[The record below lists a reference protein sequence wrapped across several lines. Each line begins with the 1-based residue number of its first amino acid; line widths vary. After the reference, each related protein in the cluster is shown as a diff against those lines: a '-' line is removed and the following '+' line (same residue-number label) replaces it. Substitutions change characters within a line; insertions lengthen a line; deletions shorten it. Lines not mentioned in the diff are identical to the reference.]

1 MIEHAMVIDST
12 KRELFRRQQDLFDF
26 AQAYLSESFPNPERA
41 GCPQDHILGLF
52 ARNPREGDPSI
63 ADHVTCCSPCF
74 NAYTAYLEHARAEAT
89 ASRQTTRAMWIRWS
103 LVSASLAI
111 ALLIVVYALLMKT
124 QNEPSITHN
133 RPAPISQPAV
143 STETPLVASRRVLL
157 DLTTA
162 APERGPQGRSPS
174 PLGSIPAKPRI
185 DLTIRLPI
193 GSEAGMYLV
202 SLTSKQGMEWR
213 SATRAS
219 IEDGEPVLH
228 LRADFSHIHDG
239 TYELVVVSEGQRL
252 RRPVVI
258 VRSPN
263 EQQ

>member
-1 MIEHAMVIDST
+1 
-12 KRELFRRQQDLFDF
+12 
-26 AQAYLSESFPNPERA
+26 
-41 GCPQDHILGLF
+41 
-52 ARNPREGDPSI
+52 
-63 ADHVTCCSPCF
+63 
-74 NAYTAYLEHARAEAT
+74 
-89 ASRQTTRAMWIRWS
+89 
-103 LVSASLAI
+103 
-111 ALLIVVYALLMKT
+111 MKT

-157 DLTTA
+157 DLATA
-162 APERGPQGRSPS
+162 APERGPEGQSQTPM
-174 PLGSIPAKPRI
+174 GSMPAISRI
-185 DLTIRLPI
+185 ELTLRIRI
-193 GSEAGMYLV
+193 GSGAAMYSV
-202 SLTSKQGMEWR
+202 SLISKQGTEWR

-252 RRPVVI
+252 QQPVVI